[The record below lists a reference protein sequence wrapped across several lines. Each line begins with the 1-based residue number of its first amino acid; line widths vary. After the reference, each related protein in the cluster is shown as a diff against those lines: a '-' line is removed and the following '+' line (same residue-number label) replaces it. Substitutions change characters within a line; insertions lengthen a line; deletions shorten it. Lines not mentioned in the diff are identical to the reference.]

1 MSKSIIRTVTAVTVM
16 STFALVTGC
25 ATSAKTQQSDNRTSS
40 AEQAARDAQ
49 AAANAADSKASQ
61 ALQVANQA
69 NQKADEALAKT
80 QDIEQ
85 KLDRMFKRSM
95 QK

>member
-1 MSKSIIRTVTAVTVM
+1 MSKSILRTVTVVTMM

-25 ATSAKTQQSDNRTSS
+25 ATSAKTQQGPQLSDVD
-40 AEQAARDAQ
+40 QAAKDAQ
-49 AAANAADSKASQ
+49 ATANAADSKASQ
-61 ALQVANQA
+61 ALQTANQA
-69 NQKADEALAKT
+69 NQKADEALSKT

-85 KLDRMFKRSM
+85 KLDRMFKKSM

>member
-1 MSKSIIRTVTAVTVM
+1 MSKSILRTVTVVTMM

-25 ATSAKTQQSDNRTSS
+25 ATSAKTQQSGPQLSDVD
-40 AEQAARDAQ
+40 QAARDAQ
-49 AAANAADSKASQ
+49 ATANAADSKASQ
-61 ALQVANQA
+61 ALQTANQA
-69 NQKADEALAKT
+69 NQKADEALSKT

-85 KLDRMFKRSM
+85 KLDRMFKKSM